1 MYLHRNIKENENIAL
16 NDPKQ
21 KCDVYKFENFDKKQ
35 ITVREVKNKKFK
47 LCIKC
52 DKFIEFKEVLVTD
65 NFDMKVYLSVK
76 LPKSSLK
83 EIDQMVNY

>member
-1 MYLHRNIKENENIAL
+1 M
-16 NDPKQ
+16 
-21 KCDVYKFENFDKKQ
+21 KC
-35 ITVREVKNKKFK
+35 NKS
-47 LCIKC
+47 
-52 DKFIEFKEVLVTD
+52 IEFKEVLVTD